1 MKNITLRIEDLKN
14 KPTNV
19 VEVVKEVPVTTNAVV
34 VQDTWTVMFSHNSAE
49 LTDKSKETLNKIS
62 ENAVV
67 TVNGY
72 ASREPKSNENYNLI
86 LSTQRANAVKKYLEE
101 RGVKVTEAVGYGCD
115 DEFGR
120 VVVVT
125 YKK

>member
-1 MKNITLRIEDLKN
+1 MKN
-14 KPTNV
+14 KPVKV

-86 LSTQRANAVKKYLEE
+86 LSKQRANAVKTYLED
-101 RGVKVTEAVGYGCD
+101 RGVKVAEAVGHGCD